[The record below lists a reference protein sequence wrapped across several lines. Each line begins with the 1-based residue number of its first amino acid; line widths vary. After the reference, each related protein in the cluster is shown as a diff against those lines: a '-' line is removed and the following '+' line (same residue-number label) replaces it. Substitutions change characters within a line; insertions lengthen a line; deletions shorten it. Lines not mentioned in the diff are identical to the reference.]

1 MPKFNL
7 SEAAKEI
14 LHGNVSSKRAG
25 QEHPSKLHGDVAY
38 GTKEVGSIGKDPVKT
53 DDETPDYTK
62 GVPSATPPGATPPV
76 GSEPAKHLD
85 AKFNQQ
91 AHGRH
96 DLTHNEEDP
105 TSLDNIRDRVAGKLA
120 HQTMSSNPGATF
132 QSYHEDI
139 DMSDD
144 VAALLAGENLSEEFK
159 TKATT
164 IFEAAVLSRVETI
177 AEAMEANLMEEFQTA
192 IEQVKEEL
200 AEKLDDYLN
209 YMVEEWMQQN
219 ELAVERGLRAEIVE
233 EFIGKLRNLFVESY
247 IDIPEEKVDAVEELV
262 GRVEELEDAL
272 NEEIQKNIEFS
283 KEINEH
289 KKMEAIYT
297 ACEGLTQTQVEK
309 VKALAEGLDFTT
321 DEEFGEKLE
330 TIKESYF
337 PSQVKAAESSDLNEE
352 IQIEDEDKK
361 ESKSSDPMM
370 NVYAQAITKS
380 LAK

>member
-25 QEHPSKLHGDVAY
+25 QDHPSRLPSSVAY
-38 GTKEVGSIGKDPVKT
+38 GTKDVGSIGDDPVKT
-53 DDETPDYTK
+53 DDDAPDYTK
-62 GVPSATPPGATPPV
+62 GVPTATPPGATPPV

-91 AHGRH
+91 SQGRS
-96 DLTHNEEDP
+96 DLGHTETDP
-105 TSLDNIRDRVAGKLA
+105 TSLDDVRDRVAGKKPT
-120 HQTMSSNPGATF
+120 QTMPSNPGATF

-144 VAALLAGENLSEEFK
+144 VAALLEGENLSEEFK
-159 TKATT
+159 AKATT

-177 AEAMEANLMEEFQTA
+177 AEAVETKLVEEFQVA
-192 IEQVKEEL
+192 VDQVKDEL
-200 AEKLDDYLN
+200 AEKLDEYLN

-233 EFIGKLRNLFVESY
+233 EFIGKLKSLFEESY

-262 GRVEELEDAL
+262 GRVEELEDSL
-272 NEEIQKNIEFS
+272 NEEIQRNVEFT
-283 KEINEH
+283 KQINEF
-289 KKMEAIYT
+289 KKTEAIHT

-309 VKALAEGLDFTT
+309 IKSLAEGIEFTT
-321 DEEFGEKLE
+321 EDEFAEKLE

-337 PSQVKAAESSDLNEE
+337 PSQVKSAEQSDLNEE
-352 IQIEDEDKK
+352 IQIEEEK
-361 ESKSSDPMM
+361 EVKKSSDPMM
-370 NVYAQAITKS
+370 DYYAKAITKT